1 MEQFQQIKIAF
12 YLSQL
17 VKGFRSANFPAIR
30 FNFVFSSS
38 ESGERRL
45 LLQNGDALLSVWSSL
60 RSKVAARFVYQ
71 RYVIEA
77 QREKEWVRE
86 CSNKM

>member
-45 LLQNGDALLSVWSSL
+45 LLQNGDALLSV
-60 RSKVAARFVYQ
+60 
-71 RYVIEA
+71 
-77 QREKEWVRE
+77 
-86 CSNKM
+86 